1 MNKIKNPPFFF
12 LFAWWSTVVYSTSW
26 SYTTHIDLKLLLL
39 LLLLLQ
45 QTALV
50 CKEGRR
56 VSFGNRIASSTW
68 RKRWKKKKVFSSSSI
83 CKETTKFILTI
94 TFIFLKVC
102 VELFLGFSTTRRLY
116 WSLFLFFLS
125 FHSLN
130 TRHSPTARRKKR
142 EK

>member
-68 RKRWKKKKVFSSSSI
+68 RKRWKKKKEESFFFFFYMQRNDQVYSHHHLHLPQSVCRAISR
-83 CKETTKFILTI
+83 ILHHSTI
-94 TFIFLKVC
+94 ILVP
-102 VELFLGFSTTRRLY
+102 VP
-116 WSLFLFFLS
+116 FLS
-125 FHSLN
+125 FFPLAQHSSLSN
-130 TRHSPTARRKKR
+130 S
-142 EK
+142 